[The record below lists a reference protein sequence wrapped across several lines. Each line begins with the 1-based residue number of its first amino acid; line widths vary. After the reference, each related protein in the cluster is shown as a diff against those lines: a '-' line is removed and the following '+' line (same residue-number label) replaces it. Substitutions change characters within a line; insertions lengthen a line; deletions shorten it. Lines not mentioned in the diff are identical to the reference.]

1 MREKI
6 PHEFRRGIWKKALSL
21 MEADLT
27 ATTLSTWF
35 DDARAVALEGD
46 CLAIHTP
53 SNFKKDII
61 SSRYVSA
68 IQKALRELFSTDFD
82 VVVLGGRGAGRLRI

>member
-1 MREKI
+1 MNSAE
-6 PHEFRRGIWKKALSL
+6 EIWKKALRL

-46 CLAIHTP
+46 CLVIHTP

-68 IQKALRELFSTDFD
+68 IQKAHRQLFSTDFD
-82 VVVLGGRGAGRLRI
+82 VVVLGEG